1 MRGVE
6 AANIRAIEVSQ
17 TARAADAS
25 AVDASAVETAEVR
38 AVNPRRAAADATKL
52 CATEPGASARAT
64 EPGASARAT
73 KPGSSS
79 AEVRT
84 TTAAA
89 EMASATTAR
98 RGKFSSQKCDAAERK
113 TCRKNFEDLVRHNA
127 HSRQSRARN
136 LIQCTT
142 ASLMYVNN
150 FKFQSFRGHATG
162 KIGFNKPFWALG
174 KAPSAYSDTSECPLL
189 ALS

>member
-1 MRGVE
+1 MRSVE
-6 AANIRAIEVSQ
+6 AANIRASQ
-17 TARAADAS
+17 TARAADPS
-25 AVDASAVETAEVR
+25 AADASAVETAEVR

-52 CATEPGASARAT
+52 CATEPRSSARAT

-84 TTAAA
+84 TTAAT
-89 EMASATTAR
+89 EMGSATTTR
-98 RGKFSSQKCDAAERK
+98 RGKFGSQKCDAAERK

-150 FKFQSFRGHATG
+150 FKFRDLRSTTVSRSRDRKDRLQQAFLGARQSAIR
-162 KIGFNKPFWALG
+162 LQ
-174 KAPSAYSDTSECPLL
+174 
-189 ALS
+189 

>member
-1 MRGVE
+1 MRSVE

-17 TARAADAS
+17 TARAADPS
-25 AVDASAVETAEVR
+25 AADASAVETAEVR

-52 CATEPGASARAT
+52 CATEPRS
-64 EPGASARAT
+64 SARAT

-84 TTAAA
+84 TTAAT
-89 EMASATTAR
+89 EMGSATTTR
-98 RGKFSSQKCDAAERK
+98 RGKFGSQKCDAAERK

-150 FKFQSFRGHATG
+150 FKFRDLRSTTVSRSRDRKDRLQQAFLGARQSAIR
-162 KIGFNKPFWALG
+162 LQ
-174 KAPSAYSDTSECPLL
+174 
-189 ALS
+189 